1 MLSDSSGIP
10 DDDDEELLLLFDQ
23 LVKEAEQENAAKR
36 ESQAKTQFFQNR
48 SSLLPGENSSLIS
61 LRPLPLPPSPKPP
74 LRFDAKEA
82 ANTKSRPHVFLKSSQ
97 SLGVQN
103 PVQSGLP
110 YTGTPNSKALV
121 THGAGGVWDASA
133 LDTQNDGGQ
142 NFEQILSEKN
152 GAISLLRARLQ
163 KAESELYELRKGTGT
178 HNLSQQAPLNQ
189 QRELKRLASELA
201 FKDQEVL
208 EAKRA
213 RDEKDDHLKLAL
225 DTAALLKEELE
236 SLKRVMQTDTSRSQR
251 SQEAAEPEVAVNE
264 VSFVQPVGFHC
275 RDDNGECQNQVQDGN
290 GTHPQNQ
297 AIQIEFDQEAVSPPW
312 YEDKPS
318 TVVPPDKLILKA
330 SDAVPLRAPAS
341 TDGYGAFCEKDRA
354 GSEGPQ
360 ESEFPNREPGTA
372 MNENPHSGM
381 QTVRPGS
388 FLGFRNASGM
398 GEPAHTLQQIWF
410 SKGTRNDSISL
421 MSAIFADCRQDFYTL
436 LSTHERCPKEPSS
449 INGLCANSS
458 CSNHKAAFKQKE
470 APNAQSNKEAGEAI
484 AFKFHNAVANVMN
497 KLAVAATLIGPLL
510 EYCKFQNVDI
520 VRSALHV
527 LRCVLR
533 QDSAARQKLLE
544 RDRVVDTGFRLQ
556 LGKASFANLPK
567 TEVKFEGN
575 GWFIPNTPFHGKEKA
590 SAPIFSC
597 PRILCHPVTL
607 PKDIS
612 IDVLSPG
619 HAEQQ
624 KDTAEVKGN
633 MGERDWSLSPFT
645 EWLLDIAMGSLSL
658 GVKFEATAIIG
669 LLVVH
674 SEPLVERV
682 QFGALLWE
690 GGVASLLTERVGVGV
705 QLQAVCLVHL
715 LLYCPLILQT
725 FCSAKDETFSV
736 GDNLTCK
743 LNPNFGVDEGKA
755 MRKLTV
761 EKCCEDAWKLGRI
774 RRQVLQGLVAC
785 LHYSGNSLQDYAL
798 RRNVVRVLAFLAA
811 TGDTG
816 TAILME
822 DYSNQTEL
830 DTPGVPQDKYQTGDG
845 MANPQSEILFD
856 DSGRLQA
863 RGGNC
868 ETRVPGT
875 LSCGDGTDVVTIPKA
890 RQGMVVK
897 ERENH
902 CNVPEGLVRLLG
914 MELNAEDDDQKT
926 GEGERAGCAEER
938 ECLLQEVLTLLCTLL
953 SNSLHSS
960 KVLNLL
966 TVNEESIRLSFTVM
980 NRLISRGQ
988 KRSLDMVELAMD
1000 LRKYFSAGLQEFQEN
1015 GN

>member
-690 GGVASLLTERVGVGV
+690 GGVASLLTERA
-705 QLQAVCLVHL
+705 L
-715 LLYCPLILQT
+715 
-725 FCSAKDETFSV
+725 SS
-736 GDNLTCK
+736 CK
-743 LNPNFGVDEGKA
+743 LFAVPK
-755 MRKLTV
+755 MRHSQ
-761 EKCCEDAWKLGRI
+761 W
-774 RRQVLQGLVAC
+774 
-785 LHYSGNSLQDYAL
+785 
-798 RRNVVRVLAFLAA
+798 
-811 TGDTG
+811 
-816 TAILME
+816 
-822 DYSNQTEL
+822 
-830 DTPGVPQDKYQTGDG
+830 
-845 MANPQSEILFD
+845 
-856 DSGRLQA
+856 
-863 RGGNC
+863 
-868 ETRVPGT
+868 
-875 LSCGDGTDVVTIPKA
+875 VTI
-890 RQGMVVK
+890 
-897 ERENH
+897 
-902 CNVPEGLVRLLG
+902 LLA
-914 MELNAEDDDQKT
+914 N
-926 GEGERAGCAEER
+926 
-938 ECLLQEVLTLLCTLL
+938 
-953 SNSLHSS
+953 
-960 KVLNLL
+960 
-966 TVNEESIRLSFTVM
+966 
-980 NRLISRGQ
+980 
-988 KRSLDMVELAMD
+988 
-1000 LRKYFSAGLQEFQEN
+1000 
-1015 GN
+1015 